1 MPGRALL
8 LTHDLFLSSVVQ
20 EIMLEMAIALHS
32 CETVDAARKSI
43 AGSTFDAVLVDCDDV
58 QDGAA
63 FLRYIRLAW
72 TTRNAAVVAVL
83 NGATA
88 AADASDMGADSVLS
102 KPVPPDSLRQI
113 MLQIRATLSK
123 RAHTRVTVAVRVWVS
138 AGDIMER
145 LAESF
150 NISEGGIGLCLEE
163 VIRED
168 EVLSLR
174 FELPG
179 CKHRF
184 LLRGEIAWADPTGRM
199 GVRFVGMAA
208 PANDE
213 LGMWL
218 AVHRAAAGQV

>member
-8 LTHDLFLSSVVQ
+8 LTHDAFLSSEVQ
-20 EIMLEMAIALHS
+20 EIMLEMAIALQS
-32 CETVDAARKSI
+32 CETVDAARKTISS
-43 AGSTFDAVLVDCDDV
+43 STFDAVLVDCDDV
-58 QDGAA
+58 QGGAA

-88 AADASDMGADSVLS
+88 GADASDMGADSVLS

-113 MLQIRATLSK
+113 MLRIRQTLSR
-123 RAHTRVTVAVRVWVS
+123 RAHTRVTVAVRVSVR
-138 AGDIMER
+138 AGEILER
-145 LAESF
+145 LGESF
-150 NISEGGIGLCLEE
+150 NISEGGIGLTLEE

-168 EVLSLR
+168 EILSLK

-179 CKHRF
+179 CQHPF
-184 LLRGEIAWADPTGRM
+184 HLCGEIAWADPTGRM
-199 GVRFVGMAA
+199 GVRFVDVPEAA
-208 PANDE
+208 KDE

-218 AVHRAAAGQV
+218 ALQRAGET

>member
-1 MPGRALL
+1 
-8 LTHDLFLSSVVQ
+8 
-20 EIMLEMAIALHS
+20 MLEMAIALQS
-32 CETVDAARKSI
+32 CETVDAARKTVS
-43 AGSTFDAVLVDCDDV
+43 GSTFDAVLVDCDDV

-113 MLQIRATLSK
+113 MLQIRQTLTK
-123 RAHTRVTVAVRVWVS
+123 RAHTRVTLAVRVWVT

-150 NISEGGIGLCLEE
+150 NISEGGIGLSLEE

-184 LLRGEIAWADPTGRM
+184 LLRGEIAWADPTGRV
-199 GVRFVGMAA
+199 GVRFIGMTP
-208 PANDE
+208 PATEE
-213 LGMWL
+213 LDMWL
-218 AVHRAAAGQV
+218 ALHRAAASQV